1 MKYLSPLEM
10 LYKWENDKSD
20 DIYLS
25 QPINGKWYSWTWN
38 DFALQVR
45 KMAAYIKT
53 LDLQPKSKIAILSKN
68 CAHWKMA
75 DMAIMMSGHVSVPLY
90 PNLSADT
97 LKNIRTF

>member
-10 LYKWENDKSD
+10 LYKWEKDKSD

-45 KMAAYIKT
+45 KMAAYLKT
-53 LDLQPKSKIAILSKN
+53 LDLQPKVKLLFSQRIVHIGKWQI
-68 CAHWKMA
+68 
-75 DMAIMMSGHVSVPLY
+75 
-90 PNLSADT
+90 
-97 LKNIRTF
+97 